1 MNHINPKASA
11 HYFKFPFA
19 NLVHGLPIEKVKSK
33 GRADFADG
41 KY

>member
-1 MNHINPKASA
+1 MNHINPKTIA

-19 NLVHGLPIEKVKSK
+19 NLHGLPIEKVKSK